1 MRYAHALLSQGYVF
15 VLRKVWEAGSG
26 RAEWKAARLAVEGA
40 QTQGMFST

>member
-26 RAEWKAARLAVEGA
+26 RAEWKLLGAPSKGHRLSADDY
-40 QTQGMFST
+40 